1 MHLRL
6 PWRSVGS
13 RLAAVMG
20 VSCLFGVVP
29 ARASAT
35 EATTQPQ
42 EAAPIRDY
50 VNLRAGVSTGSS
62 RLEMCLEIS
71 PLAALSVEAC
81 GTGSEF
87 LAHARSPE
95 LAHYRAKYTLTQWK
109 TEVGW
114 LQPRVGLGF
123 TELQVDEDDP
133 GFQFFGVGPRGA
145 ETAGPEASLGIRGLY
160 PLGSY
165 FELVGELSF
174 SMAWLKYAPQLAT
187 PQPRLQPAVSFTLGA
202 GF

>member
-1 MHLRL
+1 MRMRL
-6 PWRSVGS
+6 PWRNVGS
-13 RLAAVMG
+13 RLAAVIG
-20 VSCLFGVVP
+20 VSCLFGAVP
-29 ARASAT
+29 TRASET
-35 EATTQPQ
+35 EA
-42 EAAPIRDY
+42 EAAPVRDY
-50 VNLRAGVSTGSS
+50 VNLRAGVSTGSK
-62 RLEMCLEIS
+62 RLEMCLEVS

-87 LAHARSPE
+87 LASARSPE
-95 LAHYRAKYTLTQWK
+95 LAHYRAKYTLTQWL
-109 TEVGW
+109 TDVGW
-114 LQPRVGLGF
+114 IQPRVGLGF

-145 ETAGPEASLGIRGLY
+145 ETAGPEASLGLRGLY

-187 PQPRLQPAVSFTLGA
+187 PQPRFQPAVSFTLGG

>member
-1 MHLRL
+1 MHMHLL
-6 PWRSVGS
+6 WRIGAS
-13 RLAAVMG
+13 RLAAVIGM
-20 VSCLFGVVP
+20 SCLLGSVP
-29 ARASAT
+29 ARASGT
-35 EATTQPQ
+35 EAPSQTA
-42 EAAPIRDY
+42 EAVPVRDY
-50 VNLRAGVSTGSS
+50 VNLRAGVSTGSR

-71 PLAALSVEAC
+71 PLAVFSVEAC

-174 SMAWLKYAPQLAT
+174 SMAWLKYAPQLVS
-187 PQPRLQPAVSFTLGA
+187 PQSRLQPAVSFTLGA